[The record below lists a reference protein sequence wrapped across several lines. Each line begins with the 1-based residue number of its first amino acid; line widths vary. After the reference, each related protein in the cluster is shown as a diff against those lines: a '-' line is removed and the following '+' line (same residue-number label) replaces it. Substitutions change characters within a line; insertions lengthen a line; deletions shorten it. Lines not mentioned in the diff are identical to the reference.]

1 VLAYWRATDSLGKI
15 YMKKED
21 DVGATS
27 KAVDP
32 FFETIYDGEWNAC
45 VGIQGDAENYVDGY
59 LEAALELASAVIDK
73 RLIGSRDTLAM
84 PILYNCRHG
93 LELSLKYSIDRLH
106 KSGMLAQGFPANH
119 DIDGHWQ
126 HLQSAGV
133 AALGDASLR
142 KTVSDLE
149 PFVRSLAAID
159 DDGQELRYALNR
171 DGQISLS
178 DIAVIN
184 LQHVRNSIGK
194 LSEILQRLKHRVQ
207 DIVEERLT
215 GTHTSHCS
223 RKDLEAIA
231 SFMGHQS
238 AWNDDSF
245 LEKKAEVMKQYGLSS
260 RRFSDAIDAIRQSR
274 PLAALIGQETGL
286 KYISDEKAIDA
297 MRLWVAGKPA
307 IKGGN
312 GLGLD
317 YFDRDFEKYR
327 EQGLRR
333 KRLFESISALLTV
346 QEFAEIQT
354 LYYLGGDQVFGELHE
369 GLLANTTSTFGE
381 TLTWAAVDHL
391 LSRISVL
398 DMVADGLVKA
408 GRPSLARKLR
418 ELRPSETA

>member
-1 VLAYWRATDSLGKI
+1 
-15 YMKKED
+15 MKKED
-21 DVGATS
+21 NVGATS
-27 KAVDP
+27 KAMDP

-93 LELSLKYSIDRLH
+93 LELSLKYAIDRLH
-106 KSGMLAQGFPANH
+106 KSGMLTQGFPVNH

-126 HLQSAGV
+126 HLQSAGGGPN

-149 PFVRSLAAID
+149 PFVRSLAAVD

-178 DIAVIN
+178 DVAVIN
-184 LQHVRNSIGK
+184 LQHVRNSIGN
-194 LSEILQRLKHRVQ
+194 LSEILQCLKHRVQ

-231 SFMGHQS
+231 IFMGDQS
-238 AWNDDSF
+238 AWNDESF
-245 LEKKAEVMKQYGLSS
+245 LEKKVQVMKQYGLSG
-260 RRFSDAIDAIRQSR
+260 RKFSDAIDSIRQSR
-274 PLAALIGQETGL
+274 PLAALIGKETGL
-286 KYISDEKAIDA
+286 KYISDEKAIEA
-297 MRLWVAGKPA
+297 MRLWVASKPETD
-307 IKGGN
+307 GGD

-317 YFDRDFEKYR
+317 YFDRDFEKYK

-354 LYYLGGDQVFGELHE
+354 LYYLGRDQVLGEHHE
-369 GLLANTTSTFGE
+369 GLLANTTSTLGE
-381 TLTWAAVDHL
+381 TLTWEAVDHL
-391 LSRISVL
+391 LSRISIL

>member
-1 VLAYWRATDSLGKI
+1 MATTVV
-15 YMKKED
+15 Y
-21 DVGATS
+21 
-27 KAVDP
+27 
-32 FFETIYDGEWNAC
+32 NA
-45 VGIQGDAENYVDGY
+45 
-59 LEAALELASAVIDK
+59 
-73 RLIGSRDTLAM
+73 M
-84 PILYNCRHG
+84 
-93 LELSLKYSIDRLH
+93 
-106 KSGMLAQGFPANH
+106 
-119 DIDGHWQ
+119 
-126 HLQSAGV
+126 
-133 AALGDASLR
+133 
-142 KTVSDLE
+142 
-149 PFVRSLAAID
+149 
-159 DDGQELRYALNR
+159 
-171 DGQISLS
+171 
-178 DIAVIN
+178 
-184 LQHVRNSIGK
+184 
-194 LSEILQRLKHRVQ
+194 
-207 DIVEERLT
+207 
-215 GTHTSHCS
+215 
-223 RKDLEAIA
+223 
-231 SFMGHQS
+231 
-238 AWNDDSF
+238 
-245 LEKKAEVMKQYGLSS
+245 GLSS

>member
-1 VLAYWRATDSLGKI
+1 
-15 YMKKED
+15 MKKDD
-21 DVGATS
+21 DVGAAS
-27 KAVDP
+27 KVADP

-93 LELSLKYSIDRLH
+93 LELSLKYAIDRLH
-106 KSGMLAQGFPANH
+106 KSGMLAQGFPVNH

-126 HLQSAGV
+126 HLQSAGAGSG

-142 KTVSDLE
+142 KAVSDLE

-171 DGQISLS
+171 DGQTSLS

-184 LQHVRNSIGK
+184 LQHVRNSIAK
-194 LSEILQRLKHRVQ
+194 LSKILQRLKHRVQ
-207 DIVEERLT
+207 GVVEERLT

-231 SFMGHQS
+231 TFIGDQS
-238 AWNDDSF
+238 AWKDESF
-245 LEKKAEVMKQYGLSS
+245 LEKKAQVMKQYGLSS
-260 RRFSDAIDAIRQSR
+260 RKFSDAIDAIRQSR
-274 PLAALIGQETGL
+274 PLATLIGQETGL
-286 KYISDEKAIDA
+286 KYISDEKAIEA

-307 IKGGN
+307 TEGGD

-317 YFDRDFEKYR
+317 YFERDFEKYR
-327 EQGLRR
+327 EQALRR

-354 LYYLGGDQVFGELHE
+354 LYYLGRDQVFGEHHE
-369 GLLANTTSTFGE
+369 GLLADMTSTFGK
-381 TLTWAAVDHL
+381 TLTWEAVDHL

-418 ELRPSETA
+418 ELRQSETA